1 MQFDELDLSD
11 DILDALDAMNFEE
24 CTPIQEQSIGLILE
38 GHDLIA
44 CAQTGTGKTAAYL
57 LPVIDLLAETEA
69 DNTVKCVIM
78 VPTHELAQQIDRQM
92 EGFSYYMPVSSLAIH
107 GGNDGKEF
115 ARQQHALRQGAD
127 MVIATP
133 GRLLAHMKMGYVDL
147 SHVRYFILDEADR
160 MLDMG
165 FSDDIMRIVA
175 ELPKERQTLMFSA
188 TMPKKIQQLAAT
200 ILTEPREVKI
210 AVSKPADKIDQSVYI
225 CHEGQKEGLLRHIFE
240 GGNNKRVI
248 IFSSSKQKVKEL
260 TQVLRRNRYKAAEM
274 HSDLDQKQREEVMLA
289 FRAGRIDIL
298 VATDILARGI
308 DIDEIAMVI
317 NYDVPHEAEDYVHRI
332 GRTARADADGRAI
345 TFVSERDQLRWKLIE
360 DFLEKEVRR
369 GEIPADLGE
378 GPAYNPASRNRN
390 GRGPKGRNSKGKSN
404 NHPRNRKDR
413 QDGKQKTSK
422 ATDTPKTQQTEDT
435 VKAQKK
441 EKAPGKPRH
450 RRRPSKPAEN
460 KE

>member
-1 MQFDELDLSD
+1 M
-11 DILDALDAMNFEE
+11 
-24 CTPIQEQSIGLILE
+24 
-38 GHDLIA
+38 
-44 CAQTGTGKTAAYL
+44 
-57 LPVIDLLAETEA
+57 
-69 DNTVKCVIM
+69 
-78 VPTHELAQQIDRQM
+78 
-92 EGFSYYMPVSSLAIH
+92 
-107 GGNDGKEF
+107 
-115 ARQQHALRQGAD
+115 
-127 MVIATP
+127 
-133 GRLLAHMKMGYVDL
+133 
-147 SHVRYFILDEADR
+147 
-160 MLDMG
+160 
-165 FSDDIMRIVA
+165 
-175 ELPKERQTLMFSA
+175 
-188 TMPKKIQQLAAT
+188 
-200 ILTEPREVKI
+200 KI

-404 NHPRNRKDR
+404 NHPRNRKER

>member
-1 MQFDELDLSD
+1 
-11 DILDALDAMNFEE
+11 
-24 CTPIQEQSIGLILE
+24 
-38 GHDLIA
+38 
-44 CAQTGTGKTAAYL
+44 
-57 LPVIDLLAETEA
+57 
-69 DNTVKCVIM
+69 
-78 VPTHELAQQIDRQM
+78 
-92 EGFSYYMPVSSLAIH
+92 
-107 GGNDGKEF
+107 
-115 ARQQHALRQGAD
+115 
-127 MVIATP
+127 
-133 GRLLAHMKMGYVDL
+133 
-147 SHVRYFILDEADR
+147 
-160 MLDMG
+160 
-165 FSDDIMRIVA
+165 
-175 ELPKERQTLMFSA
+175 MFSA

-404 NHPRNRKDR
+404 NHPRNRKER